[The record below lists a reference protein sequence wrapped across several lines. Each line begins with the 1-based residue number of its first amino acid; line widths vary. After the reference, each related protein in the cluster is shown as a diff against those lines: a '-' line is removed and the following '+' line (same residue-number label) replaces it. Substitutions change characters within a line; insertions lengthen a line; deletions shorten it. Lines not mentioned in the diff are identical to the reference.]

1 MIDMHVKGSAE
12 LPLHTGHVPPGLLQ
26 YMKKLGRAIA
36 LYIIDVFGPDKLI
49 ERLSDPLWFQAFNN
63 VIGMDWDSSGSTTVV
78 LYVLKDFA
86 NVYTFN
92 DLGIAVLGGK
102 GIDSRYILD
111 EADILDRSGDVDVDN
126 LKYISMLSAKIDSAA
141 LQDGY
146 SLYIHSI
153 ILSRN
158 NTWTVIQQGMNTD
171 LKMARRYHIYN
182 MVTAETDPHSGIAC
196 NSIGKALNLV
206 DHSSKS
212 IRRTII
218 DLINSASPSILVRK
232 IAEINRMLKN
242 NLSLE
247 SWISKGNSLH
257 NLSSIKDVDP
267 MENPLLYKPIIN
279 INRIERAL
287 HVLSDIKPSSFEEL
301 LILKGVGA
309 ETMRA
314 LALIANLVYGEEPS
328 SKDPVTH
335 PLDPF
340 IYSYAHGGKDG
351 VPYPIKLSVMRE
363 TIAFLEE
370 AIAEARIDIKIK
382 RKALERLHKLFNMGI
397 AENTTHFS

>member
-26 YMKKLGRAIA
+26 YMKRLGRAIA

-92 DLGIAVLGGK
+92 DLGMAVLGGK

-111 EADILDRSGDVDVDN
+111 EVDILDRSGDVDADN

-182 MVTAETDPHSGIAC
+182 MVTVETDPHSGIAC
-196 NSIGKALNLV
+196 NSIGKTLNLV
-206 DHSSKS
+206 DRSSKS

-218 DLINSASPSILVRK
+218 DLINSTSPSILVRK

-247 SWISKGNSLH
+247 SWISKGNGLY
-257 NLSSIKDVDP
+257 NLGSVKDVDP

-279 INRIERAL
+279 INRIERVL

-382 RKALERLHKLFNMGI
+382 RKALERLHKLFNMRI
-397 AENTTHFS
+397 AENTSTF